1 MNDNELREL
10 LQALPRA
17 KASSRFTSDVL
28 QRLRTE
34 SVPNVRPALW
44 LRYATA
50 AMLLVCLVAG
60 VRGAMRHA
68 HEERLDALR
77 AEHQR
82 IETELYRVKQ
92 AAERSQPVMVLEDG
106 GGTRVVVDL
115 DTDFGREPAAR
126 PVSLDYD

>member
-28 QRLRTE
+28 RRLRNPAT
-34 SVPNVRPALW
+34 PAAVRPALW

-50 AMLLVCLVAG
+50 AMVLLFLFAG
-60 VRGAMRHA
+60 VRGVVRHA
-68 HEERLDALR
+68 RQERLQSLR

-82 IETELYRVKQ
+82 IETELHRVKQ

-115 DTDFGREPAAR
+115 GTEPAAR
-126 PVSLDYD
+126 PASLDYD

>member
-1 MNDNELREL
+1 M
-10 LQALPRA
+10 A
-17 KASSRFTSDVL
+17 
-28 QRLRTE
+28 
-34 SVPNVRPALW
+34 RPALW
-44 LRYATA
+44 LRYAAA
-50 AMLLVCLVAG
+50 AMVLVCLVAG

-68 HEERLDALR
+68 HAERIEALR

-82 IETELYRVKQ
+82 IETELSRVKQ

-115 DTDFGREPAAR
+115 GKDLGTNPGTEPAAR

>member
-1 MNDNELREL
+1 L

-68 HEERLDALR
+68 HEERIEALR
-77 AEHQR
+77 TEHQR

-92 AAERSQPVMVLEDG
+92 AAEKSQPVMVLEDG

-115 DTDFGREPAAR
+115 GTEPAAR